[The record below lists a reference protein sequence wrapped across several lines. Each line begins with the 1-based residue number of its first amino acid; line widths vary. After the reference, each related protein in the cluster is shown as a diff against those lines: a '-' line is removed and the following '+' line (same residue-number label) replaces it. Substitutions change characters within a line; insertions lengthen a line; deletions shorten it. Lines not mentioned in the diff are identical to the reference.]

1 MHSLHDY
8 VLKHRLSP
16 EQQMIYLVK
25 VAAWLQSII
34 VILEARFVQYTLR
47 VYIKYHKTII
57 CASFPR
63 GRI

>member
-1 MHSLHDY
+1 
-8 VLKHRLSP
+8 
-16 EQQMIYLVK
+16 MIYLVK

-34 VILEARFVQYTLR
+34 VILEARFVQYTLH

-63 GRI
+63 GRFE